1 MTTLSVLLKAALKE
15 LFNNLDHAASHETR
29 DFWVRDEDFAQSFS
43 LNRLHNIYWWVN
55 ISTGRTQLLLMPQHV
70 SDLGS
75 ADGETQCLS
84 GIVKILG
91 STRLHLLSGVHVTH
105 THTHTGANTSERAQV
120 ELWRYA
126 RSSAVAGS
134 GCCSQPAQRCFYG
147 TGITHPSKMCLND
160 FKPHIK
166 SNIMIMVRRKLSFW
180 LQNTGGRGTIRLHQT
195 HIPLKEAIVLPPL
208 SVLEFFQS

>member
-1 MTTLSVLLKAALKE
+1 MTTLAVLLKASLKE
-15 LFNNLDHAASHETR
+15 LFINLDHAASHETR
-29 DFWVRDEDFAQSFS
+29 DFWVRDEDFAQSFG

-70 SDLGS
+70 PDLGS
-75 ADGETQCLS
+75 ADEETQCLS

-105 THTHTGANTSERAQV
+105 TYRHTSGRALV
-120 ELWRYA
+120 ELWCYA
-126 RSSAVAGS
+126 RSSDVTGS
-134 GCCSQPAQRCFYG
+134 GCCSQPAQRCFYS
-147 TGITHPSKMCLND
+147 TSITHPSKMCLKD
-160 FKPHIK
+160 FKAHIK
-166 SNIMIMVRRKLSFW
+166 SNIMIMVRWKLSFW

-195 HIPLKEAIVLPPL
+195 HFPLKEAIVLPPL